1 MLIQVK
7 SLCLSYQFPSFPCF
21 PSLPPKQSTHPPPVD
36 LTATILGVKTELP
49 IYLSAVAMCGMGHAD
64 GEIAWTKAAGEEGI
78 MFMVP
83 NLSSKP
89 FEKIIE
95 PALDEQALMY
105 GKKREAR
112 ERGGSGVSRVAF
124 RKRARSCPLIFE
136 FVHVLVPCISPT
148 YHCSLPSHR
157 FLTSHWSPPF
167 ASLVASPHCS

>member
-1 MLIQVK
+1 M
-7 SLCLSYQFPSFPCF
+7 
-21 PSLPPKQSTHPPPVD
+21 D

-105 GKKREAR
+105 GKKGRREK
-112 ERGGSGVSRVAF
+112 EEGRGVKGCFPQAD
-124 RKRARSCPLIFE
+124 
-136 FVHVLVPCISPT
+136 T
-148 YHCSLPSHR
+148 
-157 FLTSHWSPPF
+157 
-167 ASLVASPHCS
+167 